1 MLFKILNLEYKI
13 ENRSILEKKNF
24 TVEKNKHVLLLGPSG
39 CGKTTLINLMTGLL
53 KPSSGEIFFE
63 NKNFSFLSDQ
73 EIDDLRS
80 ENFGLIFQKLHLIKH
95 LNVEQNITLAK
106 NKSHSL
112 NINELINDLGL
123 SGKNNQ
129 MAKDL
134 SVGESQRVA
143 IARGIANHPKVI
155 FADEPTSALDQLNT
169 KKVIELIFSQA
180 KKTNATLIVSTHDN
194 RIKKYFSNIV
204 EFNHE

>member
-1 MLFKILNLEYKI
+1 MLFKILNLEFKLKAK
-13 ENRSILEKKNF
+13 SILKKIDF
-24 TVEKNKHVLLLGPSG
+24 TIEKNKHLLILGSSG

-63 NKNFSFLSDQ
+63 DKNYSLLSDQ
-73 EIDDLRS
+73 ELDNLRS

-95 LNVEQNITLAK
+95 LNIEQNISLAK

-123 SGKNNQ
+123 FGRNKQIAKN
-129 MAKDL
+129 L

-143 IARGIANHPKVI
+143 IARGIANNPEVI
-155 FADEPTSALDQLNT
+155 FADEPTSALDELNT
-169 KKVIELIFSQA
+169 KKVIELLFTQA
-180 KKTNATLIVSTHDN
+180 KKTYATLIVSSHDY
-194 RIKKYFSNIV
+194 RIKKYFSNIL
-204 EFNHE
+204 EM

>member
-1 MLFKILNLEYKI
+1 MLFKILNLEFKLKAK
-13 ENRSILEKKNF
+13 SILKKIDF
-24 TVEKNKHVLLLGPSG
+24 TIEKNKHLLILGSSG

-63 NKNFSFLSDQ
+63 DKNYSLLSDQ
-73 EIDDLRS
+73 ELDNLRS

-95 LNVEQNITLAK
+95 LNIEQNISLAK

-123 SGKNNQ
+123 FGRNKQIAKN
-129 MAKDL
+129 L

-143 IARGIANHPKVI
+143 IARGIANNPKVI
-155 FADEPTSALDQLNT
+155 FADEPTSALDELNT
-169 KKVIELIFSQA
+169 KKVIELLFTQA
-180 KKTNATLIVSTHDN
+180 KKTYATLIVSSHDY
-194 RIKKYFSNIV
+194 RIKKYFSNIL
-204 EFNHE
+204 EM

>member
-1 MLFKILNLEYKI
+1 MLFKILNLEFKLKAK
-13 ENRSILEKKNF
+13 SILKKIDF
-24 TVEKNKHVLLLGPSG
+24 TIEKNKHLLILGSSG

-63 NKNFSFLSDQ
+63 DKNYSLLSDQ
-73 EIDDLRS
+73 ELDNLRS

-95 LNVEQNITLAK
+95 LNIEQNISLAK

-123 SGKNNQ
+123 FGRNKQIAKN
-129 MAKDL
+129 L

-143 IARGIANHPKVI
+143 IARGIANNPKVI
-155 FADEPTSALDQLNT
+155 FADEPTSALDELNT
-169 KKVIELIFSQA
+169 KKVIELLFAQA
-180 KKTNATLIVSTHDN
+180 KKTYATLIVSSHDY
-194 RIKKYFSNIV
+194 RIKKYFSNIL
-204 EFNHE
+204 EM

>member
-1 MLFKILNLEYKI
+1 MLFKILNLEFKSKAT
-13 ENRSILEKKNF
+13 SILKEIDL
-24 TVEKNKHVLLLGPSG
+24 TIGKNKHLLILGSSG

-63 NKNFSFLSDQ
+63 DKNYSLLSDQ
-73 EIDDLRS
+73 ELDNLRS

-95 LNVEQNITLAK
+95 LNIEQNISLAK

-123 SGKNNQ
+123 FGRNKQIAKN
-129 MAKDL
+129 L

-143 IARGIANHPKVI
+143 IARGIANNPKVI
-155 FADEPTSALDQLNT
+155 FADEPTSALDELNT
-169 KKVIELIFSQA
+169 KKVIELLFTQA
-180 KKTNATLIVSTHDN
+180 KKTYATLIVSSHDY
-194 RIKKYFSNIV
+194 RIKKYFSNIL
-204 EFNHE
+204 EM

>member
-1 MLFKILNLEYKI
+1 MLFKILNLEFKLKAK
-13 ENRSILEKKNF
+13 SILKKIDF
-24 TVEKNKHVLLLGPSG
+24 TIEKNKHLLILGSSG

-63 NKNFSFLSDQ
+63 DKNYSLLSDQ
-73 EIDDLRS
+73 ELDNLRS

-95 LNVEQNITLAK
+95 LNIEQNISLAK

-123 SGKNNQ
+123 FGRNKQIAKN
-129 MAKDL
+129 L

-143 IARGIANHPKVI
+143 IARGIASNPKVI
-155 FADEPTSALDQLNT
+155 FADEPTSALDELNT
-169 KKVIELIFSQA
+169 KKVIELLFAQA
-180 KKTNATLIVSTHDN
+180 KKTYATLIVSSHDY
-194 RIKKYFSNIV
+194 RIKKYFSNIL
-204 EFNHE
+204 EM